1 MEQPEPKERLATF
14 QQLIYN
20 RWLYRLR
27 GKVSEVLVLQKTTG
41 KNVVVVWPF
50 FFPSANPL
58 TCSFKPIF
66 AEVSLFIIIS
76 LIVYRGEIH

>member
-1 MEQPEPKERLATF
+1 VEQPRPKERLVTF
-14 QQLIYN
+14 QQLN
-20 RWLYRLR
+20 
-27 GKVSEVLVLQKTTG
+27 VSEVLVLQKTTG
-41 KNVVVVWPF
+41 KNVVVVWLF

>member
-1 MEQPEPKERLATF
+1 VEQPGPKERLVTF
-14 QQLIYN
+14 QQL
-20 RWLYRLR
+20 
-27 GKVSEVLVLQKTTG
+27 KVSEVLVLQKTTG

-50 FFPSANPL
+50 FFPSANLL

-76 LIVYRGEIH
+76 LIVYRGEIY